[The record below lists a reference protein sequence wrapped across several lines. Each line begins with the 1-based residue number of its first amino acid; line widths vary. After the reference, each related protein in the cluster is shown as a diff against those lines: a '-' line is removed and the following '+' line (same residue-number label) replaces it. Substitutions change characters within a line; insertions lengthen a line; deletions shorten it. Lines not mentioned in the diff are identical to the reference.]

1 MAIAIPLRALLPYA
15 LGAATYLFRTLLPE
29 APPTQAVG
37 VPYTPPFLG
46 AQCNT
51 AYNFSFTQTAPPD
64 APTFYD
70 GTRSRVVDRLDIG
83 NTAYGRV
90 IGVDVGAY
98 GGYAAKLRVAY
109 MNSSGVITYQVA
121 STGGADY
128 GSVIYTYTN
137 VVFTRADGQPDDCG
151 NLSNPI
157 PNKPVSESGVADS
170 GSPNLENNPI
180 VQAGVPVLAIPSFMS
195 ALLAALNAAKSASD
209 ALAAVRA
216 IAEAIEAIAD
226 LLNALKDKA
235 DKDKKKDDP
244 NNKEITRNDFGS
256 IRFDGYLRLYPST
269 GTNEREAI
277 YIDLQLLSIPIWYG
291 KYFGR
296 SSPNFYRF
304 KSLGYIS
311 FTSPT
316 FGIIE
321 TKEIEFSRM
330 SLNVPSNAS
339 GFFYHLGLEGDIVGN
354 ISAFYQ
360 KPK

>member
-1 MAIAIPLRALLPYA
+1 MAITIPLRALLPYA
-15 LGAATYLFRTLLPE
+15 LGALEYLLRPLL
-29 APPTQAVG
+29 APAPVTQPISP
-37 VPYTPPFLG
+37 PYTPPFTDG
-46 AQCNT
+46 QCSGVG
-51 AYNFSFTQTAPPD
+51 YRVQYQWSQVSD
-64 APTFYD
+64 VD
-70 GTRSRVVDRLDIG
+70 GTIFF
-83 NTAYGRV
+83 N
-90 IGVDVGAY
+90 
-98 GGYAAKLRVAY
+98 
-109 MNSSGVITYQVA
+109 NSSAEAQLTGAIVSVLPANKKNGDSVNGVKIKHTDGSATQITGHGFQGT
-121 STGGADY
+121 ST
-128 GSVIYTYTN
+128 STTISNVIVTRMTGIGTCGDTPNPNPSTVPPSTN
-137 VVFTRADGQPDDCG
+137 GLG
-151 NLSNPI
+151 
-157 PNKPVSESGVADS
+157 DS

-180 VQAGVPVLAIPSFMS
+180 VQAGIPVLAIPSFMS

-269 GTNEREAI
+269 GVNEREAI

-291 KYFGR
+291 KYFGKN
-296 SSPNFYRF
+296 SPNFYRF

>member
-1 MAIAIPLRALLPYA
+1 MAITIPLRALLPYA
-15 LGAATYLFRTLLPE
+15 LGALDYLFRQLLPP
-29 APPTQAVG
+29 ASPSVPVG
-37 VPYTPPFLG
+37 SSYTPPFVGGQCPVIYRVILECFATIDGVEGSYVGQADFNNPGFTG
-46 AQCNT
+46 AITGAGFELVSTSAN
-51 AYNFSFTQTAPPD
+51 
-64 APTFYD
+64 
-70 GTRSRVVDRLDIG
+70 GTKTYGWYILTHGGTNKYQITSTGRLDYQSQP
-83 NTAYGRV
+83 TSGRV
-90 IGVDVGAY
+90 NILLIQR
-98 GGYAAKLRVAY
+98 K
-109 MNSSGVITYQVA
+109 
-121 STGGADY
+121 
-128 GSVIYTYTN
+128 
-137 VVFTRADGQPDDCG
+137 DGQPDNCG
-151 NLSNPI
+151 NVSNPT
-157 PNKPVSESGVADS
+157 PTKPVSDSGIADS

-180 VQAGVPVLAIPSFMS
+180 VQAGIPVLAIPSFMS

-291 KYFGR
+291 KYFGK

-339 GFFYHLGLEGDIVGN
+339 GFFYHLGLDGDIVGN

>member
-1 MAIAIPLRALLPYA
+1 MAITIPLRALLPYA
-15 LGAATYLFRTLLPE
+15 LGALEYLLRPLL
-29 APPTQAVG
+29 APAPQSVPVG
-37 VPYTPPFLG
+37 QPYFPPFTGGQCVGISYRWRVTMALNGDYSNPFVFEANRVGAITQPYARPLDGGLG
-46 AQCNT
+46 AAGYFSLQWTESERVSGSNYDPSR
-51 AYNFSFTQTAPPD
+51 AVWNFQ
-64 APTFYD
+64 
-70 GTRSRVVDRLDIG
+70 VL
-83 NTAYGRV
+83 GRV
-90 IGVDVGAY
+90 D
-98 GGYAAKLRVAY
+98 
-109 MNSSGVITYQVA
+109 N
-121 STGGADY
+121 
-128 GSVIYTYTN
+128 
-137 VVFTRADGQPDDCG
+137 QPDNCG
-151 NLSNPI
+151 DTPNPN
-157 PNKPVSESGVADS
+157 PNPPVSNSGLADS
-170 GSPNLENNPI
+170 GSPNLDNSPI
-180 VQAGVPVLAIPSFMS
+180 VQSGIPVLAIPSFMS

-209 ALAAVRA
+209 ALAGVRA

-244 NNKEITRNDFGS
+244 NNKEITRHDFGS

-330 SLNVPSNAS
+330 SLNVPPNAS